1 MLEYNSQ
8 QKQLV
13 LPEYGRNVQQMVDHC
28 LTIENREERTRCAHT
43 IINIM
48 GNLFPHLR
56 DIDDFKHKL
65 WDHLAI
71 MSNFQLDIDYPCEIV
86 RKENL
91 DTLPE
96 SIPYSNTSIRYRHY
110 GKITEEMLRKA
121 QLMSEGEERDALV
134 MMLAN
139 YMKRSYLTWNKD
151 NVEDEKIWL
160 DIRDYTHGVI
170 RIDTPLLRTK
180 AIKENTSPIQSSKSG
195 GKKKKKK

>member
-28 LTIENREERTRCAHT
+28 LTIEDREERTRCAHT

-71 MSNFQLDIDYPCEIV
+71 MSDFKLDIDYPCEIV

-96 SIPYSNTSIRYRHY
+96 RVPYSNSYIRYRHY
-110 GKITEEMLRKA
+110 GKFTEDMLRKA

-139 YMKRSYLTWNKD
+139 YMKRSYLAWNKD
-151 NVEDEKIWL
+151 NVEDEKIWQ
-160 DIRDYTHGVI
+160 DICDYTHGTI

-180 AIKENTSPIQSSKSG
+180 QLKENNATPQQPKAG

>member
-28 LTIENREERTRCAHT
+28 LTIEDREERTRCAPP

-65 WDHLAI
+65 WDNLAI
-71 MSNFQLDIDYPCEIV
+71 MSDFKLDIDYPCEII

-96 SIPYSNTSIRYRHY
+96 RVPYSTYNIRYRHY
-110 GKITEEMLRKA
+110 GKLTEQMMQKA
-121 QLMSEGEERDALV
+121 QMMSESEEREVLV
-134 MMLAN
+134 NMLAN

-151 NVEDEKIWL
+151 NVEDEKIWQ
-160 DIRDYTHGVI
+160 DVRDYTHGTI
-170 RIDTPLLRTK
+170 HINTPLMRAKEL
-180 AIKENTSPIQSSKSG
+180 KENNAQPQQKQNN
-195 GKKKKKK
+195 KKKKKK

>member
-13 LPEYGRNVQQMVDHC
+13 MPEYGRNVQQMVDHC
-28 LTIENREERTRCAHT
+28 LTIEDREERTNCAHT

-71 MSNFQLDIDYPCEIV
+71 MSDFKLDIDYPCEIV

-91 DTLPE
+91 DTLPDP
-96 SIPYSNTSIRYRHY
+96 IPYNTTPIEYRHY
-110 GKITEEMLRKA
+110 GKLTEQMLQKA
-121 QLMSEGEERDALV
+121 QEMPAGEERDALV
-134 MMLAN
+134 NMLAN

-151 NVEDEKIWL
+151 NVDDEKIWQ
-160 DIRDYTHGVI
+160 DVRDYTHGII
-170 RIDTPLLRTK
+170 RGEAPLMRAK
-180 AIKENTSPIQSSKSG
+180 DIKENNGPQSKQNNN
-195 GKKKKKK
+195 KKKKKK